1 MQTIL
6 TQSLDSKTSTTP
18 YSVSVLIVAKS
29 DPPRDSLRILLET
42 KPWISVIAQ
51 TEDNTKVMEMVNRHR
66 PALVILDT
74 NVSPDSGDWI
84 SILEEIQTKTSQ
96 TSCLVLTNTARKQ
109 RMAGESGAHPAL
121 IKGYPAEKLFEA
133 ITEMV

>member
-1 MQTIL
+1 MQTTL
-6 TQSLDSKTSTTP
+6 TQSLDNKTTP

-29 DPPRDSLRILLET
+29 DPCRDSLRILLESR
-42 KPWISVIAQ
+42 PWINVVAQ
-51 TEDNTKVMEMVNRHR
+51 TEDNTKVMEMANRHR

-84 SILEEIQTKTSQ
+84 TILAQIQAETSQ

-109 RMAGESGAHPAL
+109 QMAGESGAHPTL
-121 IKGYPAEKLFEA
+121 IKGYPAEKLFEV
-133 ITEMV
+133 ITELALM